1 MRGYIPARLPPYPE
15 PELEERDTFGV
26 EPSGFEPVTSAMQRM
41 IALKKRADE
50 RTRSAFLISLRVMI
64 QALQGFAEVCKFPIS
79 RRFSILCLALCRT
92 VLRPGGI
99 SVVSI

>member
-64 QALQGFAEVCKFPIS
+64 QALQGFAGGCKS
-79 RRFSILCLALCRT
+79 RIDKGFSVPCLAHDCR
-92 VLRPGGI
+92 VLRAG
-99 SVVSI
+99 